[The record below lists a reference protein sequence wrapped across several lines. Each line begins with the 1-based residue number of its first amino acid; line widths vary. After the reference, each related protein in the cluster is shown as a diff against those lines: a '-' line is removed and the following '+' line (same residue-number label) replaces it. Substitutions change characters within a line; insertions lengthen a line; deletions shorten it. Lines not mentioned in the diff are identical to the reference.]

1 MVCIAAPVAFIAA
14 ALALLVAPPA
24 YAAAKPPKAIIWM
37 LGDDYGYANVVV
49 HAVLVRRGVR
59 RARDGGVRGFAHG
72 PNPGNP
78 EMRTPIMDSLV
89 EEGLLLERHYVY
101 KYCSDT

>member
-37 LGDDYGYANVVV
+37 LGDDYGYANV
-49 HAVLVRRGVR
+49 
-59 RARDGGVRGFAHG
+59 GFAHG

-78 EMRTPIMDSLV
+78 EMRTPTMDSLV

-101 KYCSDT
+101 KYCSPTRSSLMSGLVKSYLIELS